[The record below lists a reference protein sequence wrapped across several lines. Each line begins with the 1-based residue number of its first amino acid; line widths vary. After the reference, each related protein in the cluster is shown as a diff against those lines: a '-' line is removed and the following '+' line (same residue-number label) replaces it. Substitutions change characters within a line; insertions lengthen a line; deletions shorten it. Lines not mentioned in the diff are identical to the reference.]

1 MLNESEVLNLGNTE
15 VTELTE
21 TQRKEMEC
29 LNKLS
34 EKIIGCAIEVH
45 RFCGPGMLESVY
57 KKCLHHELKSAG
69 LKVEQEKPV
78 SFKYKDVDLDVNFCI
93 DLMVEDSI
101 ILELKCVSTILPVH
115 EAQLVT
121 LLKKFLECLWAY

>member
-1 MLNESEVLNLGNTE
+1 MS
-15 VTELTE
+15 
-21 TQRKEMEC
+21 
-29 LNKLS
+29 NKLS

-115 EAQLVT
+115 EAQLVNYLKISGMPLG
-121 LLKKFLECLWAY
+121 LLINFNVAKLTDGIRRKINL